1 MGLGPGG
8 DQGERQDQKIT
19 DVWRQYLPTS
29 LATGVGSFP
38 PPNPWVQS
46 LESSNFWTD
55 MFGEVLGGKSTAD
68 AVKSAHDKAVRVA
81 KEFGF
86 KGE

>member
-1 MGLGPGG
+1 
-8 DQGERQDQKIT
+8 
-19 DVWRQYLPTS
+19 
-29 LATGVGSFP
+29 
-38 PPNPWVQS
+38 
-46 LESSNFWTD
+46 
-55 MFGEVLGGKSTAD
+55 VLGGKPTAD